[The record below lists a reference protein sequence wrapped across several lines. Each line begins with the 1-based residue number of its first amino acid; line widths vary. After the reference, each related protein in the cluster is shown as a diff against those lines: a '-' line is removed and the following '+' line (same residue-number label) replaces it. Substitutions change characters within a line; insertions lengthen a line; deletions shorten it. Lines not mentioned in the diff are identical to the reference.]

1 MIELQERVEKL
12 ENMCKAKYE
21 AGEKSQAYQQFT
33 EKYSTVSSE
42 NQTRLER
49 WDIM

>member
-1 MIELQERVEKL
+1 MLFFVWQVTELQERVEKL

-33 EKYSTVSSE
+33 EKYSTVSGD
-42 NQTRLER
+42 NLF
-49 WDIM
+49 